1 MKTKLICLI
10 LAALMMLMTACAGKT
25 GTEGKEG
32 AGSPQSA
39 DNAGN
44 SGDDAGEAEAE
55 TESAP
60 ETEDPSVVFD
70 LEVKDFGGKN
80 VGILGTNWYNIASNW
95 TSPELKVTELT
106 GEAMNDAVYNRNR
119 MIEDKYNVK
128 LEVTDGGA
136 YLDTPIQNEIVA
148 GTNLYD
154 IAFPRISE
162 MNNVAQSGGAYN
174 MSKIDSLDLSKAWW
188 SQFARESLTVH
199 DSIFFISGDMNFMD
213 KWTAVCMFFNKNV
226 AAGYNITADEL
237 YNLVDEGKWTI
248 DKFSEYTDAVT
259 NDSDGNGTLD
269 QKDTWGCTAN
279 ASYLGNFLH
288 AWDDPYTVVQD
299 GELVFNLNNEKTF
312 AAIDRIIAV
321 MNNNVIFAASWDVA
335 EPVFTAG
342 RALFFI
348 EVTQK
353 LANFRTLEY
362 DFGVLPMV
370 KYDEAQPEY
379 RTTCATL
386 AQMIC
391 IPKTTADKDFAG
403 DMLQAMGYESSLTI
417 APAYIENALE
427 SKFARD
433 ERTADQLGYIFR
445 GMTYDIGYQN
455 GMGGVSGSVD
465 TMISNRENTASSKFA
480 TVTKAV
486 TKALEKVN
494 AAYENAE

>member
-1 MKTKLICLI
+1 MKKRWICFV
-10 LAALMMLMTACAGKT
+10 LAALLLLSACATEGGKET
-25 GTEGKEG
+25 GTDGG
-32 AGSPQSA
+32 AGIAEQSGG
-39 DNAGN
+39 DNGTA
-44 SGDDAGEAEAE
+44 AETEPETEAE
-55 TESAP
+55 TE
-60 ETEDPSVVFD
+60 DPATVFD
-70 LEVKDFGGKN
+70 LEVKDYGGKTL
-80 VGILGTNWYNIASNW
+80 GILGTDWYNIASNW

-106 GEAMNDAVYNRNR
+106 GEAMNDAVFNRNR
-119 MIEDKYNVK
+119 SVESKYNVK

-136 YLDTPIQNEIVA
+136 YLDSPIQAEIVA
-148 GTNLYD
+148 GTNAYD

-162 MNNVAQSGGAYN
+162 MNNIAQDGGAYDMN
-174 MSKIDSLDLSKAWW
+174 KIESLDLSKSWW

-199 DSIFFISGDMNFMD
+199 DAILFISGDMNFMD
-213 KWTAVCMFFNKNV
+213 KWTAVCMFFNKDV
-226 AAGYNITADEL
+226 ASGYNITAAEL
-237 YNLVDEGKWTI
+237 YDLVDEGKWTI
-248 DKFSEYTDAVT
+248 DKFSEYTNAVT

-342 RALFFI
+342 RALFYI

-391 IPKTTADKDFAG
+391 IPKTTADKEFAG
-403 DMLQAMGYESSLTI
+403 YMLQAMGYESSLTI

-455 GMGGVSGSVD
+455 AMGGASSLVD
-465 TMISNRENTASSKFA
+465 GMISSRDNTAASKFA
-480 TVTKAV
+480 TVTKV
-486 TKALEKVN
+486 ISKQLEKVN

>member
-1 MKTKLICLI
+1 MSKKWISLLLSALLL
-10 LAALMMLMTACAGKT
+10 LASCSGGADT
-25 GTEGKEG
+25 GTEGGTPANEPG
-32 AGSPQSA
+32 GT
-39 DNAGN
+39 
-44 SGDDAGEAEAE
+44 SGQTTEAEAPE
-55 TESAP
+55 TEPAP
-60 ETEDPSVVFD
+60 ETEDPATLFD
-70 LEVKDFGGKN
+70 LEVKDYGGKN

-106 GEAMNDAVYNRNR
+106 GEAMNDAVFQRNSN
-119 MIEDKYNVK
+119 IESKYNVK
-128 LEVTDGGA
+128 LVATDGGA
-136 YLDTPIQNEIVA
+136 YLKTPIQNEIVA
-148 GTNLYD
+148 GTNAYD

-162 MNNVAQSGGAYN
+162 MNEVATADCAFDMN
-174 MSKIDSLDLSKAWW
+174 KIESLDLSKTWW

-199 DSIFFISGDMNFMD
+199 DAILFISGDMNFMD

-226 AAGYNITADEL
+226 AAGYSITAEEL
-237 YNLVDEGKWTI
+237 YDLVDEGKWTI
-248 DKFSEYTDAVT
+248 DKFAEYTNAVT
-259 NDSDGNGTLD
+259 NDSNGDGTLD

-288 AWDDPYTVVQD
+288 AWDDPYTKVVD
-299 GELVFNLNNEKTF
+299 GELVFNLNSEFTF
-312 AAIDRIIAV
+312 SAIDRIIEV
-321 MNNNVIFAASWDVA
+321 MKDNVIFAGAWDVA

-362 DFGVLPMV
+362 DFGVLPLV
-370 KYDEAQPEY
+370 KYDESQQDY

-391 IPKTTADKDFAG
+391 IPKTTADKEFAG
-403 DMLQAMGYESSLTI
+403 YMLQAMGYESSLTI

-445 GMTYDIGYQN
+445 GMTYDIGYQT
-455 GMGGVSGSVD
+455 GIGSISGSVD
-465 TMISNRENTASSKFA
+465 SMISARENTASSKFA
-480 TVTKAV
+480 SANKVVTKM
-486 TKALEKVN
+486 LEKVN
-494 AAYENAE
+494 EAYKNAE